1 MRFSDMEQIVN
12 FWGGAILPAGVRWEE
27 AIMKLISTWA
37 ASVAVIVAGA
47 VSLAACGREADR
59 AARPEADAAAP
70 TYQRA
75 NYTPP
80 SADRSGNQYSGSQS
94 SGDRYSNDRSGDRRS
109 SRTQTARDNSGWASN
124 RRHSGADNAQYQ
136 FGKNGADFAAV
147 SVDAYVARA
156 HAFLQSPPRGVLKA
170 ARSNGDVLYYDPK
183 ANVFVVADKDGTPRT
198 MFKPRDGMTY
208 WTQQK
213 QGLADGSG
221 RRGGRTSGGDSGSA
235 EG

>member
-80 SADRSGNQYSGSQS
+80 TADRSGSQS
-94 SGDRYSNDRSGDRRS
+94 SDGRYSDRRS
-109 SRTQTARDNSGWASN
+109 SRTQTARDDSGWASN

-136 FGKNGADFAAV
+136 FGKNGADFAAA
-147 SVDAYVARA
+147 SVDAYVAKA

>member
-75 NYTPP
+75 NYTPQ
-80 SADRSGNQYSGSQS
+80 SVDRSGSQYSGSQS
-94 SGDRYSNDRSGDRRS
+94 SGGQYADRQA
-109 SRTQTARDNSGWASN
+109 SRARPARDDSGWASN

-136 FGKNGADFAAV
+136 YGKNGADFAAG
-147 SVDAYVARA
+147 SVDAYVAKA

-213 QGLADGSG
+213 QRLDDGAS
-221 RRGGRTSGGDSGSA
+221 RRSDRTSGGDTGSA

>member
-1 MRFSDMEQIVN
+1 
-12 FWGGAILPAGVRWEE
+12 
-27 AIMKLISTWA
+27 MKLITTWA
-37 ASVAVIVAGA
+37 ASAAVIAAGA
-47 VSLAACGREADR
+47 VTLAACGREAER

-80 SADRSGNQYSGSQS
+80 SADRSASPYSGDQ
-94 SGDRYSNDRSGDRRS
+94 NADRRS
-109 SRTQTARDNSGWASN
+109 SRARPARDDSGWASN

-183 ANVFVVADKDGTPRT
+183 ANVFVVADKDGAPRT

-213 QGLADGSG
+213 QRLDDGTN
-221 RRGGRTSGGDSGSA
+221 RRGDRTSGGDAGSA